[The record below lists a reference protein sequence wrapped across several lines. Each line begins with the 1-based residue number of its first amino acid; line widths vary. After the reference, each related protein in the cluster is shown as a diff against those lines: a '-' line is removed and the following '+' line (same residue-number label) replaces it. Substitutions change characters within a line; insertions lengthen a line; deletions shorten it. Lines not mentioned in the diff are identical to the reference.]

1 MELVV
6 VAHCLLNPDVRVRG
20 LAGKK
25 LDIKGN
31 VIQLPCP
38 ESIYFGKL
46 RWEVTK
52 EQMDIPMYRRFC
64 REAFQSIADILEQHK
79 DDNITFIGV
88 SKSPSCAA
96 QTTTVGYK
104 GGMIKKAH
112 EAKHEHISGMGV
124 FFEEI
129 KWELK
134 KRGIEVRYQ
143 DA

>member
-6 VAHCLLNPDVRVRG
+6 VAHCLLNPGVRVKG

-25 LDIKGN
+25 LDIKEN

-52 EQMDIPMYRRFC
+52 EQLEIPMYRRFC
-64 REAFQSIADILEQHK
+64 RELFQPIADILEQNK
-79 DDNITFIGV
+79 DSDITFIGV

-96 QTTTVGYK
+96 KITTVGYK

-112 EAKHEHISGMGV
+112 AKHEHIDGMGV

-129 KWELK
+129 EKELE
-134 KRGIEVRYQ
+134 KRGIRVRYQ

>member
-6 VAHCLLNPDVRVRG
+6 VAHCLLNPGVRVKG
-20 LAGKK
+20 LAVNK

-38 ESIYFGKL
+38 ESVYFGKL

-52 EQMDIPMYRRFC
+52 EQVDIPMYRRIC
-64 REAFQSIADILEQHK
+64 RELFQPIADILEQHK
-79 DDNITFIGV
+79 DSEITFIGV

-129 KWELK
+129 EKELN
-134 KRGIEVRYQ
+134 KRGIRARYK